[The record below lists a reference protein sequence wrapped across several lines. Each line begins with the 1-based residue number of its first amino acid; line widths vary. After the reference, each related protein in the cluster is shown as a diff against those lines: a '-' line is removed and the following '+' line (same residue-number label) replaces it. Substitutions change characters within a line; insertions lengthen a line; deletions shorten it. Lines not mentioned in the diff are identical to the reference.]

1 MLNHLQQVKELEMK
15 IANVQSEKEE
25 AVRGEVL
32 RLELAKQSLYDV
44 KSKCSELEK
53 KLTSAYEEV

>member
-32 RLELAKQSLYDV
+32 RLELAKQSLCDV

-53 KLTSAYEEV
+53 ELTSAYEEV